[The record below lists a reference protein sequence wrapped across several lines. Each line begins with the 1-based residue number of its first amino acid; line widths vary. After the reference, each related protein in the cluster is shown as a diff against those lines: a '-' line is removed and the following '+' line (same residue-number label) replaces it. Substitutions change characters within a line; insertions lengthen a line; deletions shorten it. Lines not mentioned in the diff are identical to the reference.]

1 MRQIGLLAILIS
13 LAACASS
20 NGPGGAIVDMKN
32 VDPHQYRMDA
42 QECEAY
48 ADQVETGQKV
58 LQGAAAGA
66 VVAGAVGAIFDGG
79 DGAARGAGAG
89 AVVGGAKGAGYGIHE
104 RRRVVRNCLRNRGYA
119 VLN

>member
-1 MRQIGLLAILIS
+1 MRYIGLIFVLIS
-13 LAACASS
+13 LTACANSE
-20 NGPGGAIVDMKN
+20 NPGGAIVDMHG
-32 VDPHQYRMDA
+32 VDHHQYRLDA

-48 ADQVETGQKV
+48 ADQVQVDQKV

-79 DGAARGAGAG
+79 DGLARGAGAG
-89 AVVGGAKGAGYGIHE
+89 AVVGGAQGAGRGVAE
-104 RRRVVRNCLRNRGYA
+104 RRQVVRNCLRNRGYA

>member
-1 MRQIGLLAILIS
+1 MRQIGLFAVIIGLAGCTNTGT
-13 LAACASS
+13 A
-20 NGPGGAIVDMKN
+20 GGAIVDMKN
-32 VDPHQYRMDA
+32 VDPYQYRVDA
-42 QECEAY
+42 QECEEY
-48 ADQVETGQKV
+48 ADQVQTGQKV

-79 DGAARGAGAG
+79 DGLAKGAGSG
-89 AVVGGAKGAGYGIHE
+89 AVVGGAQGAGRGIHE